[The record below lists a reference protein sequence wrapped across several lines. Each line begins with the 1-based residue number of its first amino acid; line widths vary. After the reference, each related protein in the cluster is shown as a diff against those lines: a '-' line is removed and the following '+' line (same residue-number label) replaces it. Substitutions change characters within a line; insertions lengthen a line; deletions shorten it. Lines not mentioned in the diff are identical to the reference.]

1 MCSSCVTKYQLFSVS
16 DGRSLQAC
24 PQDVVVEGVVE
35 GDAAVATVSFSSPA
49 DVEYVHKWIVHG
61 NWDGAVDVVSH
72 CDAGIAMT

>member
-1 MCSSCVTKYQLFSVS
+1 M
-16 DGRSLQAC
+16 
-24 PQDVVVEGVVE
+24 VVEVVVE
-35 GDAAVATVSFSSPA
+35 GDAALATVSFLPPAA